1 VALKDTFCSSPWL
14 HAKIAHNGQLH
25 FCRWSTEKKLKI
37 DPTSNIQNVEP
48 IEFFQKNLSS
58 VRQDILDGK
67 SNKQCQEC
75 FQEDQHGKVSGRQ
88 RQLLK
93 VGVSVDNFKKTLQ
106 SSTIIDELE
115 YSLENQGETNYLP
128 IDWQVD
134 LGNYCNGGCIY
145 CGPEYSSTLASEF
158 KKIGWIDELPDKNW
172 TESPELIDKFVNT
185 LRKTERLAYIHF
197 LGGETVIT
205 PAFKKILKALI
216 RNGISKQISI
226 GFTTNLTVWNQEIV
240 DMLTEFKE
248 VNLGMSVECFHPV
261 NDYVR
266 YPSQIESVIE
276 TTKRWIKVGNKNN
289 WLMQF
294 RITPSNLTLLHLSSV
309 YDFAYNN
316 QISVESCNFLNEPKH
331 MRVSTLPEA
340 QRKEIIDKLKKWID
354 GCNFNETQEKIIN
367 TRDPSQVKIQIIQDA
382 QSYIN
387 YLENEPYETERL
399 PQLVKYLKKLELSR
413 KNSILDYLPEYEQIL
428 RTAGY

>member
-1 VALKDTFCSSPWL
+1 MALKDTFCTSPWI

-25 FCRWSTEKKLKI
+25 YCRWSTEKKLKI

-48 IEFFQKNLSS
+48 IEFFQKNMSTI
-58 VRQDILDGK
+58 RQDILDGK
-67 SNKQCQEC
+67 SINQCQEC
-75 FQEDQHGKVSGRQ
+75 YQQDQYGKISGRQ

-93 VGVSVDNFKKTLQ
+93 VGVKVDEFEQTLA
-106 SSTIIDELE
+106 SSTIRSELE
-115 YSLENQGETNYLP
+115 FSHYNNGDTNYLP

-145 CGPEYSSTLASEF
+145 CGPEYSSSLASEF
-158 KKIGWIDELPDKNW
+158 KKIGFIDKLPEKSW
-172 TESPELIDKFVNT
+172 TEYPELIDKFVNT
-185 LRKTERLAYIHF
+185 LKQTEHLAYIHF

-216 RNGISKQISI
+216 SNGISEQISI

-240 DMLTEFKE
+240 DMLTKFKE

-266 YPSQIESVIE
+266 YPSQLESVIE
-276 TTKRWIKVGNKNN
+276 TTKRWIDVGNQNN

-294 RITPSNLTLLHLSSV
+294 RITPSNLTILHLSSI

-340 QRKEIIDKLKKWID
+340 QRKEVIDKLNKWIN
-354 GCNFNETQEKIIN
+354 GCESNLSQEKIIN
-367 TRDPSQVKIQIIQDA
+367 T
-382 QSYIN
+382 
-387 YLENEPYETERL
+387 L
-399 PQLVKYLKKLELSR
+399 
-413 KNSILDYLPEYEQIL
+413 
-428 RTAGY
+428 

>member
-1 VALKDTFCSSPWL
+1 MALRDTFCSSPWL
-14 HAKIAHNGQLH
+14 HAKIAHNGQLQY
-25 FCRWSTEKKLKI
+25 CRWSTEKKLKH
-37 DPTSNIQNVEP
+37 DPANNIQNIEP

-58 VRQDILDGK
+58 LRQDMLNGELIEK
-67 SNKQCQEC
+67 CQEC
-75 FQEDQHGKVSGRQ
+75 YQVDGHNKVSGRQ
-88 RQLLK
+88 KQLLK
-93 VGVSVDNFKKTLQ
+93 IGVSLDQFEKTLQ
-106 SSTIIDELE
+106 SSPIRPELE
-115 YSLENQGETNYLP
+115 YSIENNGDTNYLP

-145 CGPEYSSTLASEF
+145 CTPDYSSSLASEF
-158 KKIGWIDELPDKNW
+158 KKIGFIDKLPEKPW
-172 TESPELIDKFVNT
+172 TEYPELIDKFINT
-185 LRKTERLAYIHF
+185 LKRTEHLAYIHF

-216 RNGISKQISI
+216 DSNISNQISI

-266 YPSQIESVIE
+266 YPSQIKSV
-276 TTKRWIKVGNKNN
+276 TDYTKRWVDVGKQNG

-294 RITPSNLTLLHLSSV
+294 RITPSCLTMSKLHTV
-309 YDFAYNN
+309 YEYAYDNE
-316 QISVESCNFLNEPKH
+316 ISVESCNFLSEPSYLAPN
-331 MRVSTLPEA
+331 VLPNSL
-340 QRKEIIDKLKKWID
+340 RKPIISQLEEWINSKQLKT
-354 GCNFNETQEKIIN
+354 NQSKIVN
-367 TRDPSQVKIQIIQDA
+367 TRHLAFVKQQILEDA

-387 YLENEPYETERL
+387 YLKDEPVVDQSNL
-399 PQLVKYLKKLELSR
+399 MIDYLKKLEQSR
-413 KNSILDYLPEYEQIL
+413 GNKITDYLPEYEDYF